1 VEYYLTAL
9 LGIIGAVLVCIGA
22 RHKLYLM
29 VAWGAIFLAILAY
42 LGHPM
47 AAALILGVGV
57 DLTLVGVMNRPITQL
72 FGLVTA
78 ITGISL
84 L

>member
-1 VEYYLTAL
+1 MTAL

-22 RHKLYLM
+22 RHTLYLM

-42 LGHPM
+42 LDHPM
-47 AAALILGVGV
+47 AAALIIGVGV
-57 DLTLVGVMNRPITQL
+57 DLTLVGVMNRPLTQL

-78 ITGISL
+78 IAGISL